1 MADGATSSVPFAGMR
16 SDIPAPRQ
24 RTPSPVRKVAEVVA
38 PPAPARD
45 FEIDPRNIDV
55 IYAEDE
61 EVFRETAIRELLKV
75 GFQRPN
81 IHESENGLGALEHL
95 ARLQMEG
102 HANMPLVVLL
112 DVRMP
117 GMDGRECALQ
127 IQELVKKKLL
137 RREPFVICISSIHR
151 QVIVD
156 EGKGNFQV
164 VIPKPFG
171 TDYLNEALDLLRRWW
186 TLGHGR
192 HLPAW
197 KEFNPGEIDVIA
209 ADDEP
214 VCRLSAYMAFVQAG
228 IRNDAVTEVDDEEEL
243 MEALSEAQEKN
254 AMRPLMILL
263 GKESWAKAIYSF
275 VEQGKGTSCKR
286 EPFVVCTSVD
296 SDRVGTSAAVE
307 HFHAFLPRT
316 FGQADVKWCLEFC
329 RLWWLTRGEGPQ
341 AKGDADDGSDGSK
354 SEKSGSGSDAMSEMS
369 ADD

>member
-1 MADGATSSVPFAGMR
+1 MAGTSNSAPYAGMR
-16 SDIPAPRQ
+16 SDIPQPRQ
-24 RTPSPVRKVAEVVA
+24 RTPSPIRKVADQNA

-45 FEIDPRNIDV
+45 FDLDPGNIDV

-61 EVFRETAIRELLKV
+61 EVFRETAVRELLKV

-81 IHESENGLGALEHL
+81 IYESENGLGALEHL
-95 ARLQMEG
+95 ARLQVEG
-102 HANMPLVVLL
+102 HPSMPLVVLL

-171 TDYLNEALDLLRRWW
+171 TDYLNEALDLLRKWW
-186 TLGHGR
+186 TMGHGR

-197 KEFNPGEIDVIA
+197 KEFNPSEIDVIA

-228 IRNDAVTEVDDEEEL
+228 VSDDGVKEVDDEGEL
-243 MEALSEAQEKN
+243 LEALEEAQEKDPN
-254 AMRPLMILL
+254 RPLVVLL
-263 GKESWAKAIYSF
+263 GKESWAQAIYAK
-275 VEQGKGTSCKR
+275 VEASKGTAALRR
-286 EPFVVCTSVD
+286 EPFVVCTSVN
-296 SDRVGTSAAVE
+296 SDRIGGSAAVE

-316 FGQADVKWCLEFC
+316 FGQSDVKWCLEFC
-329 RLWWLTRGEGPQ
+329 RLWWLTRGDGPALQ
-341 AKGDADDGSDGSK
+341 EDADHGEKEDA
-354 SEKSGSGSDAMSEMS
+354 SEEDSASEAASEMS
-369 ADD
+369 ED